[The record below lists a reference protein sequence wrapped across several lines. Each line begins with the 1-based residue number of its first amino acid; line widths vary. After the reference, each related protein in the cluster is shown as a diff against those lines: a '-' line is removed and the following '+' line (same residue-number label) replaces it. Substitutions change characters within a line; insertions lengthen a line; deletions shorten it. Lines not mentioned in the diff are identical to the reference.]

1 MFNSGDIAWVITATA
16 LVMIMTPALGF
27 FYGGLV
33 RLKNLVSTIVQCLAI
48 FAVISLVWALWG
60 YTLAL
65 GGASVGG
72 IIGNLADLGLN
83 NVGYAPN
90 PGYSSAIPE
99 LLYFAFQLKFAAI
112 TPALIIGAFA
122 ERIRF
127 KSLLIFVV
135 LWVTLIYAPIAHWV
149 WAVGG
154 FLRAMGVVDF
164 AGGLVV
170 HTAAGVSA
178 AAAALVIGRRRGVRR
193 NERPNNIPY
202 VILGAAILWFG
213 WFGFNAGSALAADMV
228 AVNALV
234 VTNLAAAAGAVGWMF
249 TEWMRKRKPSA
260 VGISVGAVCALATI
274 TPASGYVGPM
284 PSIIIG
290 LVAGIVCNFVAGW
303 RARTTLDDSLDVF
316 ACHGAGG
323 MLGTFATGLFA
334 STAINAAGPNGL
346 FYGNP
351 NQVLVQLF
359 GIVIVAGFAF
369 VGSYVLLRV
378 INIFSPIRVSPREE
392 DTGLDMSQHGEE
404 AYA

>member
-1 MFNSGDIAWVITATA
+1 
-16 LVMIMTPALGF
+16 MIMTPALGF

-33 RLKNLVSTIVQCLAI
+33 RKKNLVSTIVQCFAI

-60 YTLAL
+60 YSLAL
-65 GGASVGG
+65 GPSIHGF
-72 IIGNLADLGLN
+72 IGSLADIGLN
-83 NVGYAPN
+83 NVGLAPN
-90 PGYSSAIPE
+90 PGYSSTIPE

-127 KSLLIFVV
+127 KSLIIFVV
-135 LWVTLIYAPIAHWV
+135 LWTTLIYAPIAHWI

-154 FLRAMGVVDF
+154 VLRAIGVVDF

-178 AAAALVIGRRRGVRR
+178 IAAALIVGRREGIDKKK
-193 NERPNNIPY
+193 EIRPNNIPY
-202 VILGAAILWFG
+202 VILGASILWFG
-213 WFGFNAGSALAADMV
+213 WFGFNAGSALAADGV

-234 VTNLAAAAGAVGWMF
+234 VTNLAAAAGAVSWML
-249 TEWMRKRKPSA
+249 TDWVRKGKPSA
-260 VGISVGAVCALATI
+260 VGISVGAVCALAAV

-284 PSIIIG
+284 PAIIIG
-290 LVAGIVCNFVAGW
+290 LAAGIICNFVAGW

-346 FYGNP
+346 FFGNP
-351 NQVLVQLF
+351 ALVAAQLI
-359 GIVIVAGFAF
+359 GIVVVASFAF

-378 INIFSPIRVSPREE
+378 INVFTPVRVSPKEE
-392 DTGLDMSQHGEE
+392 DAGLDMSQHGEA
-404 AYA
+404 AYE